1 MATTSYTDKDNLPKA
16 FEALV
21 RLMPPR
27 AILDTVEHGSA
38 VAMIDRLMASGR
50 LTRGQRLYMETLVQ
64 LVEVY
69 EAERQAID
77 TSDLLALDSLKH
89 LLDENAMGASD
100 LARLL
105 GVHPS
110 MGSKILKGE
119 RSLTVQHIRKLADRF
134 RVGPELFID

>member
-1 MATTSYTDKDNLPKA
+1 MATTSHTGKENLPKA

-27 AILDTVEHGSA
+27 AIMDSVEHDHA
-38 VAMIDRLMASGR
+38 VAMIDRLMASGK
-50 LTRGQRLYMETLVQ
+50 LSRGQRIYMETLVQ

-69 EAERQAID
+69 EAERQAVD
-77 TSDLLALDSLKH
+77 TSDLRGLDSLKH
-89 LLDENAMGASD
+89 LLDESEMGAAD